1 MNGSVA
7 DRNNLI
13 MILAIIG
20 LIAIFAIPVLL
31 ICLIHINMM
40 GRKREQSLMAEQR
53 IQIMMSQIQPHF
65 LYNTLSTIQ
74 ALCRKDPELAAQ
86 TVEKLG
92 DYLRQNLAAL
102 GQSDLIPFKKELEHT
117 KIYVDIEKLMS
128 PDMEIDYMI
137 NDYNFLLPA
146 LTIQP
151 LVENAIRHGIRGQKG
166 GRITISAR
174 RDEGYHTIEIS
185 DNGKGFDIQ
194 ASADTG
200 EGKHI
205 GIRNV
210 SERVEKM
217 CGGTLEVES
226 SPGNGTTITIFIP
239 FREETA

>member
-1 MNGSVA
+1 MNLFFS
-7 DRNNLI
+7 DNNSI
-13 MILAIIG
+13 IKILACIG
-20 LIAIFAIPVLL
+20 AIAIVIIPVLL
-31 ICLIHINMM
+31 ICLVHGNTMR
-40 GRKREQSLMAEQR
+40 RKREQSLMAEQR

-102 GQSDLIPFKKELEHT
+102 GQSDLIPFNKELEHT
-117 KIYVDIEKLMS
+117 RIYVDIEKLMS
-128 PDMEIDYMI
+128 PDMEIEYQI

-151 LVENAIRHGIRGQKG
+151 LVENAIRHGIRGVKG

-174 RDEGYHTIEIS
+174 RDEGYHTIEIT
-185 DNGKGFDIQ
+185 DNGKGFDVN
-194 ASADTG
+194 DTLDTAG
-200 EGKHI
+200 GKHI

-217 CGGTLEVES
+217 CDGTLDVES
-226 SPGNGTTITIFIP
+226 TPGTGTTVTIFIP